1 MNGIKN
7 WMKLK
12 IWHRVDMAWI
22 KVSDRFKA
30 LNKMADKCATP
41 CNTGHIKLNQ
51 EHLNSEIN
59 SKIKCPLSYWSLK
72 WSNDHVS
79 LQGSVK

>member
-1 MNGIKN
+1 
-7 WMKLK
+7 
-12 IWHRVDMAWI
+12 MAWI